1 MAIITDLD
9 FKIVELLG
17 DLTIDK
23 ERVRNLHIREA
34 RTVTTFVEEWL
45 VSRYE
50 RPDKKDDAVY
60 QEITAFMTQHL
71 PTKTEKEGLKNR
83 IVNGDSVVVLDRF
96 TVRVDVSKGKRL
108 VSIPCLDE
116 SRAEASNV
124 LLDEHP
130 GLLSGGQWGAGRL
143 ALRSDGKDRNVIELI
158 EFRPMQSGQV
168 RLQALIDARQGFDT
182 EEWLRVLIRTMGYEP
197 EAYSENQRR
206 NLVLRLLP
214 LVQKNL
220 NMMELAPKGTGK
232 SFVFS
237 NLSRHVWLNSGG
249 ALTRAQLFKN
259 LSTREEG
266 LLARFDLLVLDE
278 GQSIE
283 FKGESDIHAKFKD
296 YLESGH
302 YTIGHDKIT
311 SECGLMVLANIELDY
326 RGLPTRPDFIR
337 QLPEMFHDDA
347 LLDRFH
353 GIVAGWKI
361 PRITNAHFAQG
372 PGIKADVFGEYAHQI
387 RTASSAIF
395 PYGQVPS
402 LQGDTR
408 DSKAI
413 ERLARALSRLFM
425 LNPEHSDYDDYVLK
439 PAIGLRERVRTQLA
453 ALNPSEFS
461 PQVKIEVAD
470 H

>member
-1 MAIITDLD
+1 MAITTDLD
-9 FKIVELLG
+9 RKIVELLG

-23 ERVRNLHIREA
+23 ERVRNLRIRDA

-50 RPDKKDDAVY
+50 RPDKTTEAVY
-60 QEITAFMTQHL
+60 QDITAFMSQHL
-71 PTKTEKEGLKNR
+71 PTKSEKEGLKNR
-83 IVNGDSVVVLDRF
+83 IVNGEIVVVLDHF
-96 TVRVDVSKGKRL
+96 IVRVDVTKGKRF
-108 VSIPCLDE
+108 VTIPCLGE
-116 SRAEASNV
+116 NKAEASNV
-124 LLDEHP
+124 LLDEHR

-143 ALRSDGKDRNVIELI
+143 MLRSDGKDRNVIELI

-168 RLQALIDARQGFDT
+168 RLQAMVDARQGFST
-182 EEWLRVLIRTMGYEP
+182 EEWLAVLIRTMGYEP
-197 EAYSENQRR
+197 DAYFENQRR
-206 NLVLRLLP
+206 NIVLRLLP

-237 NLSRHVWLNSGG
+237 NLSRHVWLNGG
-249 ALTRAQLFKN
+249 GVLTRAQLFKN
-259 LSTREEG
+259 LSTKEEG

-278 GQSIE
+278 GQSTNFE
-283 FKGESDIHAKFKD
+283 RDGDVHANFKG
-296 YLESGH
+296 YLEARH
-302 YTIGHDKIT
+302 YSIGQDKIT
-311 SECGLMVLANIELDY
+311 SECGLMVLANIDLDY
-326 RGLPTRPDFIR
+326 RGQPTRPDFIR

-353 GIVAGWKI
+353 GIIAGWKI
-361 PRITNAHFAQG
+361 PRISNAHFAQG

-387 RTASSAIF
+387 RTASHAVF
-395 PYGQVPS
+395 PYGNVPS
-402 LQGDTR
+402 MKGDTR

-425 LNPEHSDYDDYVLK
+425 LNPDHTDYDEYVLR
-439 PAIGLRERVRTQLA
+439 PAVGLRERVRSQLA

-461 PQVKIEVAD
+461 PEVKVEIGE